1 MAKFRRYIL
10 TEPAFIAGTLLALG
24 SRVTSED
31 LGSFTDPVTKK
42 EVAIKP
48 PASSIEIA
56 ENGDA
61 LTAEDHAT
69 LVELLAGIAPAVQAP
84 ISPFNAEAA
93 YLPQGAPAKPAG
105 GSIFAAGDLP
115 QAAAP
120 SRRGGRSNSDASA
133 EAAAL
138 AAVDANADAINAAAA
153 GAADAGKEAAGG

>member
-10 TEPAFIAGTLLALG
+10 TEPAFIAGTLLAVG
-24 SRVTSED
+24 SRVTSDD

-48 PASSIEIA
+48 PASSIEID

-69 LVELLAGIAPAVQAP
+69 LVELLAGIAPAHQAP
-84 ISPFNAEAA
+84 ISPFNADAA
-93 YLPQGAPAKPAG
+93 YLPQGAPAQPAG
-105 GSIFAAGDLP
+105 GPMFAAGDLP

-138 AAVDANADAINAAAA
+138 AAAMQSIAINAAAA